1 MFVTFLLMKRQSHW
15 FYRKEY
21 WRSGSHVS
29 EDNLRW
35 KVFSKF
41 VGQKFIF
48 NLQELASFDDPKN
61 VLLRQDQG
69 ARVQVRQY
77 RLKCFRGETLQLD
90 FVTSTVDKDRAIT
103 AITLKDNL
111 MLVIGG
117 ADFINML

>member
-1 MFVTFLLMKRQSHW
+1 M
-15 FYRKEY
+15 
-21 WRSGSHVS
+21 
-29 EDNLRW
+29 
-35 KVFSKF
+35 
-41 VGQKFIF
+41 
-48 NLQELASFDDPKN
+48 QELASFDDPKN

-69 ARVQVRQY
+69 ARVQVRQN

-90 FVTSTVDKDRAIT
+90 FVTPTVDKDRAIT